1 MQKRERNV
9 QKSVMHVRSCSFAN
23 QTYCFFDALVV
34 VAVRRLRYIQDSD
47 KTTFPAFVARGSY
60 RPKQYGEKGDGGGV
74 YIVKDALANC
84 KIEN

>member
-9 QKSVMHVRSCSFAN
+9 QKSVMHVRSCRFAN

-74 YIVKDALANC
+74 YLKGRSCQLQ
-84 KIEN
+84 IEN